1 MPIWHNDVEQGSE
14 AWLKLRAGIPTASEF
29 HKIITPT
36 GKPSAQAD
44 GYLNRLIAEAILK
57 RPITGPV
64 TEAMKRGREL
74 EPQAVAAYELQTG
87 LDTTLCGFVT
97 NDEGTAGASLDR
109 LVGEPGALET
119 KCPEP
124 ETHVGYMRSRSI
136 ENEKKPQVQGQL
148 YISGRQWVDVMS
160 YHPEMDRVIIRVER
174 DEEFIRALHYL
185 LTDFIAKLATAKSQ
199 LIQEVAL
206 P

>member
-44 GYLNRLIAEAILK
+44 GYLHHLLAEAILK
-57 RPITGPV
+57 RPIAGPE
-64 TEAMKRGREL
+64 TEAMLRGREL

-87 LDTTLCGFVT
+87 FDTTVCGFVT
-97 NDEGTAGASLDR
+97 NDEGTIGASLDR
-109 LVGEPGALET
+109 LVDVNGALET
-119 KCPEP
+119 KCPNP
-124 ETHVGYMRSRSI
+124 ATHVGYLLSRKI

-148 YISGRQWVDVMS
+148 YVSGRQWVDVMS

-174 DEEFIRALHYL
+174 DEEYIRLLHHL
-185 LTDFIAKLATAKSQ
+185 LTDFVSKLEIHKAQ
-199 LIQEVAL
+199 LLQVAL